1 VIIKQQHGAYLVK
14 LGTMGEQANGDV
26 VYKQLWFYEH
36 LAGITQ
42 KVRRNHVV
50 AELYPT
56 HQGRNRKN
64 LNTINGLNAFGLF
77 TDIGTH
83 QLPGDD
89 DLHVV
94 GLLKLAG
101 PHAQTVQAMFQHDPH
116 GATWQFHMRALI
128 RRQEGRRIVPIV
140 DDVITWD
147 IHHKYS

>member
-1 VIIKQQHGAYLVK
+1 MIIKEQQGAYLVK
-14 LGTMGEQANGDV
+14 LGTMGQEANGDV
-26 VYKQLWFYEH
+26 VYKQTWFYEH

-56 HQGRNRKN
+56 HQGRNQKN
-64 LNTINGLNAFGLF
+64 LRTINGQNAFGLF

-89 DLHVV
+89 DLQVV

-101 PHAQTVQAMFQHDPH
+101 PNAQTVQAMFQHDPL
-116 GATWQFHMRALI
+116 GATWQFRMRALVE
-128 RRQEGRRIVPIV
+128 RLEGRRLIPIV
-140 DDVITWD
+140 TDVITWD
-147 IHHKYS
+147 IHHKYN

>member
-101 PHAQTVQAMFQHDPH
+101 PHAQTVQAMFQHDPN